1 MRRLDPEAR
10 RAAERC
16 GGKVFDVMD
25 RRAFL
30 GALGLVAAPIATG
43 AQMGRA
49 WQIDTEATGRTPGVP
64 LLGPGARRGR
74 A

>member
-1 MRRLDPEAR
+1 MLVPAAR
-10 RAAERC
+10 
-16 GGKVFDVMD
+16 VFDVMD

-30 GALGLVAAPIATG
+30 GALGLVAAPLAGG

-49 WQIDTEATGRTPGVP
+49 WRIGFLFAASPDIDTETTGRTPGVL
-64 LLGPGARRGR
+64 LLGAGARRGR

>member
-1 MRRLDPEAR
+1 
-10 RAAERC
+10 
-16 GGKVFDVMD
+16 MD

-30 GALGLVAAPIATG
+30 GALGLVAARLAAG

-49 WQIDTEATGRTPGVP
+49 WWIGFLFANSPDIDTETTERTPGVL